1 MAQTLKKQYIDVR
14 DSSDYYNKFYKSQN
28 GLKPII
34 LNYLFRNIAFVTN
47 QDKIRALTN
56 FDYENFTENT
66 KIPVKLIHKYVSCFL
81 IDLLRFRLFIQKNPQ
96 ILNSKKQNR
105 KVHIYLHKFYRIA
118 PVFDYKRAKENARIL
133 KLKLDQ
139 LFFWPQIMTQIAII
153 IFITDLLDKNHS
165 QKIIQTNIRALCD
178 CSAYA
183 FHRTRNKIG
192 LTSKYI
198 KNLLKREGSE

>member
-1 MAQTLKKQYIDVR
+1 MVQILKKQYIDVR
-14 DSSDYYNKFYKSQN
+14 DGSDYYNKFYKHQN
-28 GLKPII
+28 GLKPIV

-47 QDKIRALTN
+47 QDKIRALTTPE
-56 FDYENFTENT
+56 YENITENT
-66 KIPVKLIHKYVSCFL
+66 KIPVKLIHKFVSCFL
-81 IDLLRFRLFIQKNPQ
+81 IDLLRFKLFIKENPQ

-118 PVFDYKRAKENARIL
+118 PVFDYKRAKENARLL

-153 IFITDLLDKNHS
+153 IFITDVLDKNHS
-165 QKIIQTNIRALCD
+165 QKIIQANLRTLCS

-183 FHRTRNKIG
+183 FHRTRNKVG
-192 LTSKYI
+192 LTSKFI
-198 KNLLKREGSE
+198 KNL

>member
-1 MAQTLKKQYIDVR
+1 MAQILKKQYIDVR
-14 DSSDYYNKFYKSQN
+14 DGSDYYNKFYKSQN

-47 QDKIRALTN
+47 QDKIKALAIT
-56 FDYENFTENT
+56 DYENISENT
-66 KIPVKLIHKYVSCFL
+66 NIPIKLIHKFVSCFL
-81 IDLLRFRLFIQKNPQ
+81 IDLLRLKRFIQKNPQ
-96 ILNSKKQNR
+96 ILNLKKQNR
-105 KVHIYLHKFYRIA
+105 QIHINLHKFYRIA
-118 PVFDYKRAKENARIL
+118 PVFDYKRARENARIL
-133 KLKLDQ
+133 KLKLDK
-139 LFFWPQIMTQIAII
+139 LFFWPQIRTQIAII

-198 KNLLKREGSE
+198 KTLLILK

>member
-1 MAQTLKKQYIDVR
+1 MAQTIKKQYIDVR

-28 GLKPII
+28 GLKPIV

-47 QDKIRALTN
+47 QEKIRALANT
-56 FDYENFTENT
+56 DYEAITKNT
-66 KIPVKLIHKYVSCFL
+66 NIPIKLIHKFISSFL
-81 IDLLRFRLFIQKNPQ
+81 IDLLRFKKFIRKNPQ
-96 ILNSKKQNR
+96 ILNSKKKNR
-105 KVHIYLHKFYRIA
+105 KVRIYLHKFFRIA
-118 PVFDYKRAKENARIL
+118 PIFDYKRARENARIL
-133 KLKLDQ
+133 KLKLDK

-153 IFITDLLDKNHS
+153 IFITDLLDKNNS

-198 KNLLKREGSE
+198 KKLLILQ

>member
-1 MAQTLKKQYIDVR
+1 MAQTIKKKYIDVR

-28 GLKPII
+28 GLKPIV

-47 QDKIRALTN
+47 QEKIRALVTT
-56 FDYENFTENT
+56 DYEAITKNT
-66 KIPVKLIHKYVSCFL
+66 NIPIKLIHKFISSFL
-81 IDLLRFRLFIQKNPQ
+81 IDLLRFKKFIRKNPQ
-96 ILNSKKQNR
+96 ILNSKKKNR
-105 KVHIYLHKFYRIA
+105 KVRIYLHKFFRIA
-118 PVFDYKRAKENARIL
+118 PVFDYKRARENARIL
-133 KLKLDQ
+133 KLKLDK

-153 IFITDLLDKNHS
+153 IFITDLLDKNNS

-198 KNLLKREGSE
+198 KKLLILQ